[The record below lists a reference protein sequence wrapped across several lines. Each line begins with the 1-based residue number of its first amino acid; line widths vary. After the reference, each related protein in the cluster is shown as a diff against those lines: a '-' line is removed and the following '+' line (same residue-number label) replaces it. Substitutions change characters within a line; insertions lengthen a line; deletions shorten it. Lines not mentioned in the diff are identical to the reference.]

1 MNIKRMALEYFKAFE
16 SKRLNLL
23 EIMFAESITLR
34 DWELN
39 LHGKKEVLLA
49 IENIFNTSKSLSIK
63 PIVIYSNKNTII
75 AELEIVI
82 NNKDKIAV
90 VDIIKFN
97 DLGKISAI
105 RAYRG

>member
-1 MNIKRMALEYFKAFE
+1 MNINKLVFEYFKAFE
-16 SKRLNLL
+16 SKRLDLL
-23 EIMFAESITLR
+23 ELMFAERMTLR

-39 LHGKKEVLLA
+39 LCGKKGVLLA

-63 PIVIYSNKNTII
+63 PIVIYSIKNTII

-97 DLGKISAI
+97 DLGKICAI